1 MYELIALFFVVL
13 LFKFYFRQ
21 KLAMNKDD
29 LQLKWDALPANNLM
43 RQWQMQ
49 IAEITEQ
56 SVTLSMPVTDQVTQ
70 VDGVLHGGATLALA
84 ETAGSIAAFLL
95 CRKGEEQIRG
105 IELSANHLRPGK
117 VGDTLYAKA
126 VCLNAGRTLQLW
138 DIKVTNQE
146 EKLISYCKF
155 TTISR

>member
-1 MYELIALFFVVL
+1 
-13 LFKFYFRQ
+13 
-21 KLAMNKDD
+21 
-29 LQLKWDALPANNLM
+29 
-43 RQWQMQ
+43 
-49 IAEITEQ
+49 
-56 SVTLSMPVTDQVTQ
+56 
-70 VDGVLHGGATLALA
+70 
-84 ETAGSIAAFLL
+84 LL

-105 IELSANHLRPGK
+105 IELSANHLRAGK